1 MWNNILLILSSV
13 TLNAL
18 AQLFI
23 RQGMIV
29 RGKFT
34 FGFEQ
39 VFSLV
44 LGIFTNIY
52 LLAGMFSYGISI
64 LLWMAVL
71 SKVNV
76 SLAYPFLSIGYIIT
90 AVLAYFIFNEPL
102 TWQKII
108 GILIICVGVF
118 VLSQSQEWV
127 S

>member
-29 RGKFT
+29 RGKFA

-44 LGIFTNIY
+44 FGIFTNIY